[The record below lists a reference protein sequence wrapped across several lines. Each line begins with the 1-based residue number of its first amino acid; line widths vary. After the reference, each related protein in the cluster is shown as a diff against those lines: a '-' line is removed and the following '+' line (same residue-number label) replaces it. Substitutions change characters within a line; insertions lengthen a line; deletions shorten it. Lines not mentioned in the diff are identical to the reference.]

1 MSEALPL
8 QEFTA
13 LASEQTLEAL
23 AERLRERNLEVVIVD
38 DGAEARNEVMA
49 RLPAGAEV
57 GSAKSKTLDDIGVFD
72 AVHGA
77 GGYDAIRNRYMKMDR
92 ESEGDAIRKLM
103 ASPDFEVGSVHA
115 VTADGVLVI
124 ASASSS
130 QLGPYA
136 SGAGKLIL
144 VVGSQKLVPD
154 LETALRRIRDHVLP
168 YEDDLVMSRMGV
180 HTIIAKV
187 LLIEREWDAART
199 TVILVREPVGV

>member
-1 MSEALPL
+1 MSETV
-8 QEFTA
+8 QEFTTP
-13 LASEQTLEAL
+13 ASEQTLEAL
-23 AERLRERNLEVVIVD
+23 AERLRQRNLTAVLVD
-38 DGAEARNEVMA
+38 DAAAARDEVLA

-57 GSAKSKTLDDIGVFD
+57 GSAKLKTLDDIGVFE

-92 ESEGDAIRKLM
+92 ETEGDAIRKLM
-103 ASPDFEVGSVHA
+103 ASPDFELGSVHA
-115 VTADGVLVI
+115 VTTDGVLVV

-144 VVGSQKLVPD
+144 VVGSQKVVPD

-180 HTIIAKV
+180 HTILAKV
-187 LLIEREWDAART
+187 LLIEREWDATRT
-199 TVILVREPVGV
+199 TVMLVREPVGI